1 MAGAAWDAFE
11 RRMRELVDLGGIA
24 GVIGWDQQVMMPP
37 KGAELRAHQSTALAS
52 LLHER
57 VVDPAFGEAIEQ
69 AEAEPDS
76 LDDARRAS
84 LREARRDRDR
94 AVRVPADLVRELAMA
109 EAEGFEIWQKAR
121 PAKDFAMFRPV
132 LERLVALKQ
141 QEADAIGHEGERYD
155 ALLDAYEPGM
165 RLVRLEPLL
174 HELRDGLVPLVAE
187 IADRPRPDVS
197 FLARDFPA
205 HMQIEFSERVM
216 RDLGFDLEAGRQ
228 DESAHPF
235 TSGAG
240 PYDVRLTTRIVPGD
254 PRGSL
259 MGTIHETGH
268 GLYEQGIVGKKIE
281 RSFAGMAPSLGLHES
296 QSRLWENQVGRSRAF
311 WEHYYPAYREAFP
324 DALVD
329 IELERWL
336 RAINIVE
343 PSLIRVEADELTY
356 NLHILIRFEL
366 EVALLRGNLAVAD
379 LPAAWNDAYR
389 AALGVEVPH
398 DGDGVLQDV
407 HWSGGAFGYFP
418 TYTLGNLYSAQ
429 LMEAARRDVGDL
441 DEQFRRGDFAP
452 LLGWMRKHIHSQ
464 GSLQPAEETA
474 RAATGKPLEPAN
486 LLAYLRAKYGELY
499 DLA

>member
-1 MAGAAWDAFE
+1 MAVAAWGAFE
-11 RRMRELVDLGGIA
+11 RRMQELIDLGGIA

-37 KGAELRAHQSTALAS
+37 KGAALRAHQSTALAS
-52 LLHER
+52 LMHER
-57 VVDPAFGEAIEQ
+57 VVDPAYGEAIEQ
-69 AEAEPDS
+69 AEAASES
-76 LDDARRAS
+76 LDDAQRAS

-94 AVRVPADLVRELAMA
+94 AVRVPADLVRALAMA
-109 EAEGFEIWQKAR
+109 EAEGFEAWQKAR
-121 PAKDFAMFRPV
+121 PANDWASFRPL
-132 LERLVALKQ
+132 LERIVSLKHQ
-141 QEADAIGHEGERYD
+141 QADAIGHGGERYD
-155 ALLDAYEPGM
+155 ALLDAFEPGM

-187 IADRPRPDVS
+187 IADKPMPDLS

-205 HMQIEFSERVM
+205 HMQIEFSERVI
-216 RDLGFDLEAGRQ
+216 RDLGFDMLAGRQ

-240 PYDVRLTTRIVPGD
+240 PYDVRLTTRVVAGD

-268 GLYEQGIVGKKIE
+268 GLYEQGIVGDRIE
-281 RSFAGMAPSLGLHES
+281 RTFAGMAPSLGLHES

-329 IELERWL
+329 IELEQWL
-336 RAINIVE
+336 RAINVVQ

-366 EVALLRGNLAVAD
+366 EVALMRGDLVVAD
-379 LPAAWNDAYR
+379 LPGAWNDAYR
-389 AALGVEVPH
+389 AALGVEVPS
-398 DGDGVLQDV
+398 DSDGVLQDV
-407 HWSGGAFGYFP
+407 HWSSGAIGYFP

-429 LMEAARRDVGDL
+429 LMEAAGRDLGDL
-441 DEQFRRGDFAP
+441 DEQFRRGDFLP
-452 LLGWMRKHIHSQ
+452 LLGWMRAHIHSQ
-464 GSLQPAEETA
+464 GSLRRAEEIA
-474 RAATGKPLEPAN
+474 QAATGKPLGPAN

-499 DLA
+499 GL